1 MIDPGMAARH
11 VLDSYRQ
18 EAGLSHSELWLR
30 YFELGG
36 MSTGFELEEYL
47 SGARVPS
54 PYDRDVIAHALN
66 ERFAELG
73 VHHPVTYL
81 TECGGEDPTSL
92 SP

>member
-1 MIDPGMAARH
+1 MIDPGMVARH

-36 MSTGFELEEYL
+36 MSTGFELEAYL
-47 SGARVPS
+47 SGALVPS

-73 VHHPVTYL
+73 ARHPVTYL

>member
-1 MIDPGMAARH
+1 MIDEQATVARD

-30 YFELGG
+30 YFEMGG
-36 MSTGFELEEYL
+36 MSTGFELEAYL
-47 SGARVPS
+47 SGALVPS

-73 VHHPVTYL
+73 ASHPVRYAA
-81 TECGGEDPTSL
+81 ECGR
-92 SP
+92 

>member
-1 MIDPGMAARH
+1 MIDPGMVARH

-36 MSTGFELEEYL
+36 MSTGFELEAYL
-47 SGARVPS
+47 SGALVPS

-73 VHHPVTYL
+73 VHHPVSYL
-81 TECGGEDPTSL
+81 TEWGGEDPTPA